1 MNKYQEM
8 YKHIADNQYQY
19 GTDEDW
25 ELFKELV
32 DKATPMKLYY
42 EGDSCDEDGQI
53 IYDTAICQNCGRHFE
68 TYYDEHVNYCPSCG
82 QRLVWAEEEEEDD

>member
-32 DKATPMKLYY
+32 DKDKRAFCFNKVATREMCFECKENWLDSEV
-42 EGDSCDEDGQI
+42 EG
-53 IYDTAICQNCGRHFE
+53 
-68 TYYDEHVNYCPSCG
+68 
-82 QRLVWAEEEEEDD
+82 L